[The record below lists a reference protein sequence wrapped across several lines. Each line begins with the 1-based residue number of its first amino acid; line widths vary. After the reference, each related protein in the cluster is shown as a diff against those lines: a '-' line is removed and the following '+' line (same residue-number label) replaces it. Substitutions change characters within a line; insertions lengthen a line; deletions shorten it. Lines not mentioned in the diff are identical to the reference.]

1 MRAESGV
8 ADYSR
13 VPVHAGANQHGLAIR
28 KELEHFDEFDA
39 SCLGYEFGSLLQKGI
54 QVISSQ
60 TWPPKCESA
69 IAC

>member
-13 VPVHAGANQHGLAIR
+13 VPVHTSANQHGLAIR

-54 QVISSQ
+54 QVVSPRSR
-60 TWPPKCESA
+60 PPKCESA

>member
-28 KELEHFDEFDA
+28 KQLEHFDELNA
-39 SCLGYEFGSLLQKGI
+39 NRLGNEFGSLLQKGI
-54 QVISSQ
+54 QVMSPQ
-60 TWPPKCESA
+60 GMAAEV
-69 IAC
+69 